1 MATRAQLR
9 TTLRERLEDTSG
21 TPLWA
26 DTALNEFL
34 TAAMRAYGATF
45 PRQAAA
51 ATAALVA
58 GNTSVAL
65 PTGIPERGIV
75 AVRDAHGRDV
85 PKATERQGPAP
96 ADATG
101 LMQAWSVWAG
111 TLRLQRPVGGD
122 EVGAW
127 AIDYL
132 GGRELVGDDV
142 SQQPIEAGDEPIVV
156 AHTCRLMQPSS
167 VSENNVCSLLRSR
180 ASSFLVCPYA
190 VFPSWGVSRTPGGC
204 RHDGGWV
211 SCGHQGWC
219 RGDTRSGPRERCC
232 PPSGMP
238 LGDAADTVWSKIATH
253 SRATQLTTR

>member
-21 TPLWA
+21 SPLWS
-26 DTALNEFL
+26 DGALNEYL
-34 TAAMRAYGATF
+34 VGAVRTYGGTF
-45 PRQAAA
+45 PRQATA

-58 GNTSVAL
+58 GTTGVAL
-65 PTGIPERGIV
+65 PAGVPERGIV

-96 ADATG
+96 ADASG

-132 GGRELVGDDV
+132 GSRELVADDV
-142 SQQPIEAGDEPIVV
+142 TQQPIEAGDEPIVV
-156 AHTCRLMQPSS
+156 ALAGMQAMERRMVEDAKRRAVVTGVADSAMRFADEASRLIAARKRRVRAGS
-167 VSENNVCSLLRSR
+167 VTL
-180 ASSFLVCPYA
+180 A
-190 VFPSWGVSRTPGGC
+190 
-204 RHDGGWV
+204 
-211 SCGHQGWC
+211 
-219 RGDTRSGPRERCC
+219 
-232 PPSGMP
+232 
-238 LGDAADTVWSKIATH
+238 
-253 SRATQLTTR
+253 

>member
-26 DTALNEFL
+26 DAALNEFL
-34 TAAMRAYGATF
+34 AAAVRAYGATF
-45 PRQAAA
+45 PRQATA

-58 GNTSVAL
+58 GNTGVAL
-65 PTGIPERGIV
+65 PAGVPERGIV

-132 GGRELVGDDV
+132 GGRELVADDV

-156 AHTCRLMQPSS
+156 ALAGAQAMERRMVEDAKRGALP
-167 VSENNVCSLLRSR
+167 RR
-180 ASSFLVCPYA
+180 P
-190 VFPSWGVSRTPGGC
+190 
-204 RHDGGWV
+204 
-211 SCGHQGWC
+211 
-219 RGDTRSGPRERCC
+219 RGDRGSVC
-232 PPSGMP
+232 
-238 LGDAADTVWSKIATH
+238 
-253 SRATQLTTR
+253 